1 MEVDE
6 ELARFREIVVES
18 EGFTW
23 GALLDEEEEDGGSQD
38 EIIIVD

>member
-6 ELARFREIVVES
+6 ELVGFREIVAES

-23 GALLDEEEEDGGSQD
+23 DALLDDEEEDGGSQD